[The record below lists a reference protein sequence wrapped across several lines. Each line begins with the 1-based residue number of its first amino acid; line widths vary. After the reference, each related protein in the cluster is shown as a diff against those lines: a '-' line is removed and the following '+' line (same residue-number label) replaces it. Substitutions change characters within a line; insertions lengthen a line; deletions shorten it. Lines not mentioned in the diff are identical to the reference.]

1 MKLLSEDLLKEYG
14 FIEKPQELAK
24 KAIKVMTRDN
34 FDVVIREDGIY
45 YSNLGIDYPLRD
57 TATLRKL
64 YKENKKMDLKPLNP
78 NIVPE

>member
-14 FIEKPQELAK
+14 FIEKPHLPAK
-24 KAIKVMTRDN
+24 KLIKVMTKDN

-78 NIVPE
+78 NIISE